1 MKFTHYFTR
10 ALMMLLLMVSATM
23 AWAQNSNDFI
33 VASDSSHYHDDDDPN
48 PPTNSI
54 YTVTRGQ
61 GNAENS
67 KERFDKLIDNNK
79 NTKWCLDFSK
89 WGTIYVQFKSNR
101 PIIPT
106 GYVLTTGNDN
116 ATNHGR
122 NPKNWTI
129 KARKN
134 TDDDWTT
141 IATVTDDQTLTDENT
156 KDFEFALTNT
166 EAYQYF
172 YFEVTATRGSDIFQL
187 SELQFIFKEDETE
200 EHLITSY
207 SATAGTTGANNN
219 EGYAKLVDNIKTTKW
234 CVDMNKNSSVF
245 IEFQTEKAIVPTG
258 YMMTT
263 GNDNATNHD
272 RNPKNWTIKAKKN
285 STDDWTTIATVTDD
299 QTLTDEN
306 NKDFEFTLTNT
317 EDYQYFRFDVT
328 ATRGSTV
335 FQLSE
340 FQFKGKVKDDGGSS
354 ALTTYSAT
362 AGTAGANNNEGY
374 AKLVDNNK
382 TTKWCVDTNK
392 NPSVFIEFQTTKPIV
407 PTGYVMTTGNDNATC
422 TGRNP
427 KNWTIK
433 ARKNTSDD
441 WTTIVTV
448 TDDQT
453 LTDENTKDFEFT
465 LTNTE
470 AYQYFRFEVT
480 ALRGSTTFQL
490 SEFQFK
496 GTVKDDSGSQG
507 GGDDDSDPWGNLTG
521 GYCGKSSVNDGKNV
535 YYDLTTDE
543 NDKEVLTI
551 HKNPNAV
558 GSDCSIADYEDPN
571 SVDAHYAPW
580 MIVQPSIGGVSIVCD
595 GHYVVIEEGVTGI
608 GKNAFKCCNYENFL
622 IPASVTSIDAGSF
635 LYCFSTTDVY
645 CYADPDKLTW
655 KEDKPDELFIQTPS
669 KTTKFH
675 VKSAHLATY
684 KEKFGDFNVTF
695 VGNLDNSG
703 GGDDDELKDDSGTC
717 GDGVTYSFEASTKTL
732 TISGTGAMDDYDY
745 ENKSPW
751 SSYGNDIETLV
762 VEDGVTSIGEDAFYD
777 CDKLTTATIGSSVKS
792 IGQNAFRDCDNL
804 ATINGCE
811 GVTHLGNGAFSDTAW
826 YDNLPDGLH
835 YVGHVAYDYIGDMP
849 ANTSIKINP
858 GTIEIA
864 ACCFDDQSGLV
875 AVTIPSSV
883 VTIGEDAFSYCK
895 GLTSITI
902 PSSVKTIVDEAFMGC
917 DKLETIEGCAGVTS
931 VEYDAFYG
939 TKWYNDQEDGLVYLG
954 SIAYKYKGE
963 MPEDTEITLKNGTM
977 VIASGCFVSLS
988 NLVSVTIPNSVV
1000 SINSS
1005 AFDECTKLENITI
1018 PNSVTTIGDEAF
1030 SDCSDMKTVTIGS
1043 GVTYIGEDAFYGCTF
1058 LKNVFCYAD
1067 PDKLTWIDGKCDDF
1081 VTDSPSFIGWGT
1093 QCHVYDAD
1101 AYKAKWATG
1110 NKMTDVNVTFVGD
1123 LKNYDTVKGDVDGN
1137 SSVNSADVV
1146 AIYNYILIGEESGIK
1161 EAAADVD
1168 GNGSVNSADIVA
1180 VYNII
1185 IGI

>member
-1 MKFTHYFTR
+1 
-10 ALMMLLLMVSATM
+10 MMLLLMVSATM
-23 AWAQNSNDFI
+23 AWAQNGKDFI
-33 VASDSSHYHDDDDPN
+33 VASDSSYYNDDDDPN

-89 WGTIYVQFKSNR
+89 WGTIYVQFKSDR

-172 YFEVTATRGSDIFQL
+172 HFEVTATRGSDIFQL

-207 SATAGTTGANNN
+207 SATAGTAGANNN

-258 YMMTT
+258 YVLTT

-340 FQFKGKVKDDGGSS
+340 FQFKGKVKDDGGLS

-433 ARKNTSDD
+433 ARKNTTDD
-441 WTTIVTV
+441 WTTITTV

-507 GGDDDSDPWGNLTG
+507 GDDDDSDPWGNLTG

-535 YYDLTTDE
+535 YYTITPYSDGKNT
-543 NDKEVLTI
+543 LTI

-558 GSDCSIADYEDPN
+558 GSDCGIEDYNYPMMGT
-571 SVDAHYAPW
+571 SGIAPW
-580 MIVQPSIGGVSIVCD
+580 IHEKSSSATSITYDTDVD
-595 GHYVVIEEGVTGI
+595 TVVIKEGVTSI
-608 GKNAFKCCNYENFL
+608 GNNCFAWTFRIKDVTIPSSITKVGENNFYEGG
-622 IPASVTSIDAGSF
+622 SIRN
-635 LYCFSTTDVY
+635 VY
-645 CYADPDKLTW
+645 CYADPEHLDWDKSGV
-655 KEDKPDELFIQTPS
+655 DRLFSYYNYNNILATR
-669 KTTKFH
+669 FH
-675 VKSAHLATY
+675 VYPAYLYTY
-684 KEKFGDFNVTF
+684 ADKFSDFFVIF
-695 VGNLDNSG
+695 VGDLDNSG
-703 GGDDDELKDDSGTC
+703 GGPHGDDKGTC
-717 GDGVTYSFEASTKTL
+717 GDGVTYFYGAQTHQL
-732 TISGTGAMDDYDY
+732 DISGEGNMADYDAD
-745 ENKSPW
+745 SQPW
-751 SSYGNDIETLV
+751 KDYRDEITRIYV
-762 VEDGVTSIGEDAFYD
+762 DKGVTGVGEYAFYK
-777 CDKLTTATIGSSVKS
+777 CENVNEVILKNLKS
-792 IGQNAFRDCDNL
+792 IGHAAFARCKNL
-804 ATINGCE
+804 KE
-811 GVTHLGNGAFSDTAW
+811 
-826 YDNLPDGLH
+826 
-835 YVGHVAYDYIGDMP
+835 
-849 ANTSIKINP
+849 
-858 GTIEIA
+858 
-864 ACCFDDQSGLV
+864 
-875 AVTIPSSV
+875 
-883 VTIGEDAFSYCK
+883 
-895 GLTSITI
+895 ITI
-902 PSSVKTIVDEAFMGC
+902 PDS
-917 DKLETIEGCAGVTS
+917 
-931 VEYDAFYG
+931 
-939 TKWYNDQEDGLVYLG
+939 
-954 SIAYKYKGE
+954 
-963 MPEDTEITLKNGTM
+963 
-977 VIASGCFVSLS
+977 
-988 NLVSVTIPNSVV
+988 
-1000 SINSS
+1000 
-1005 AFDECTKLENITI
+1005 
-1018 PNSVTTIGDEAF
+1018 
-1030 SDCSDMKTVTIGS
+1030 
-1043 GVTYIGEDAFYGCTF
+1043 VTYIGEDAFRGCDSLAHVYCYADVTKLTWIDGNCDDFVCEGFNPSEKTICHVYNEEAYKAKWATGNKMTDVNVTF
-1058 LKNVFCYAD
+1058 YDFNRCGKDLMCSYDESTQTLTISGKGDMSDFDHDPLPWTDYYDQIKTLIVEEGVTSIGNDAFHSCDHMTSATLPSTVESVGDYAFDDCYSLKAITIPAGVTYIGENAFLGCDSLTHVYCYAD

-1081 VTDSPSFIGWGT
+1081 VFDIDEYEKAI
-1093 QCHVYDAD
+1093 CHVYDAD
-1101 AYKAKWATG
+1101 AFKAKWATG